1 MTKKL
6 TKYLIFSSV
15 LIICLF
21 IYKQF
26 FVEKNTS
33 KKTISK
39 NNESNL
45 ENQNNLI
52 KNLKYDVKFENGTT
66 YNISAE
72 LSEIIDVNNQETVKM
87 QKVTALIINEGSL
100 PLIISS
106 DYAVF
111 NNITYNTSFDNDVTI
126 NYINNSIKS
135 QKLFLDF
142 QNSVVIIKEDIIY
155 EGINGL
161 GKADNIKI
169 NLKTKDIQIF
179 MDNNDDKVKI
189 TSK

>member
-1 MTKKL
+1 LTKKL

-15 LIICLF
+15 LVICLF
-21 IYKQF
+21 IYKQY

-66 YNISAE
+66 YNISAD

-106 DYAVF
+106 DHAVF
-111 NNITYNTSFDNDVTI
+111 NNITYNTSFDKDVTI

-189 TSK
+189 ISK

>member
-15 LIICLF
+15 LVICLF

-39 NNESNL
+39 NNELNL

-106 DYAVF
+106 DHAVF
-111 NNITYNTSFDNDVTI
+111 NNITYNTSFDKDVTI

-189 TSK
+189 ISK

>member
-1 MTKKL
+1 M
-6 TKYLIFSSV
+6 
-15 LIICLF
+15 
-21 IYKQF
+21 
-26 FVEKNTS
+26 
-33 KKTISK
+33 ISK
-39 NNESNL
+39 DNELNL

-52 KNLKYDVKFENGTT
+52 KNLRYDVKFENGTT

-72 LSEIIDVNNQETVKM
+72 LSEILDVNNQETVKM

-111 NNITYNTSFDNDVTI
+111 NNNTYNTSFDKDVTI

-189 TSK
+189 ISK

>member
-1 MTKKL
+1 M
-6 TKYLIFSSV
+6 
-15 LIICLF
+15 
-21 IYKQF
+21 
-26 FVEKNTS
+26 
-33 KKTISK
+33 ISK
-39 NNESNL
+39 NNELNL

-106 DYAVF
+106 DNAVF
-111 NNITYNTSFDNDVTI
+111 NNITYNTSFDKDVTI

-189 TSK
+189 ISK

>member
-15 LIICLF
+15 LVICLF
-21 IYKQF
+21 IYKQY

-33 KKTISK
+33 KKMISK
-39 NNESNL
+39 NNELNL
-45 ENQNNLI
+45 ENENNLI

-66 YNISAE
+66 YNISAD

-106 DYAVF
+106 DNAVF
-111 NNITYNTSFDNDVTI
+111 NNITYNTSFDKDVTI

-189 TSK
+189 ISK

>member
-15 LIICLF
+15 LVICLF
-21 IYKQF
+21 IYKQY

-33 KKTISK
+33 KKMISK
-39 NNESNL
+39 NNELNL
-45 ENQNNLI
+45 ENENNLI

-66 YNISAE
+66 YNISAD

-106 DYAVF
+106 DNAVF
-111 NNITYNTSFDNDVTI
+111 NNITYNTSFDKDVTI

-142 QNSVVIIKEDIIY
+142 QNSVVIIKEDIVY

-161 GKADNIKI
+161 GKADNIEI

-189 TSK
+189 ISK

>member
-39 NNESNL
+39 NNESHL

>member
-1 MTKKL
+1 M
-6 TKYLIFSSV
+6 
-15 LIICLF
+15 
-21 IYKQF
+21 
-26 FVEKNTS
+26 
-33 KKTISK
+33 ISK
-39 NNESNL
+39 NNELNL
-45 ENQNNLI
+45 ENENNLI

-66 YNISAE
+66 YNISAD

-106 DYAVF
+106 DNAVF
-111 NNITYNTSFDNDVTI
+111 NNITYNTSFDKDVTI

-189 TSK
+189 ISK

>member
-155 EGINGL
+155 EGMNGL

-169 NLKTKDIQIF
+169 DLKTKDIQIF
-179 MDNNDDKVKI
+179 MNNTNKKVKI
-189 TSK
+189 ISK

>member
-15 LIICLF
+15 FVICLF
-21 IYKQF
+21 IYKQY

-33 KKTISK
+33 KKMISK
-39 NNESNL
+39 DNELNL

-52 KNLKYDVKFENGTT
+52 KNLRYDVKFENGTT

-72 LSEIIDVNNQETVKM
+72 LSEILDVNNQETVKM

-111 NNITYNTSFDNDVTI
+111 NNNTYNTSFDKDVTI

-189 TSK
+189 ISK

>member
-15 LIICLF
+15 LVICLF
-21 IYKQF
+21 IYKQY

-33 KKTISK
+33 KKMISK
-39 NNESNL
+39 NNELNL
-45 ENQNNLI
+45 ENENNLI

-66 YNISAE
+66 YNISAD

-106 DYAVF
+106 NNAVF
-111 NNITYNTSFDNDVTI
+111 NNITYNTSFDKDVTI

-142 QNSVVIIKEDIIY
+142 QNSVVIIKEDIVY

-189 TSK
+189 ISK

>member
-1 MTKKL
+1 M
-6 TKYLIFSSV
+6 
-15 LIICLF
+15 
-21 IYKQF
+21 
-26 FVEKNTS
+26 
-33 KKTISK
+33 ISK
-39 NNESNL
+39 NNELNL

-106 DYAVF
+106 DNAVF
-111 NNITYNTSFDNDVTI
+111 NNITYNTSFDKDVTI

-179 MDNNDDKVKI
+179 MDNNDNKVKI
-189 TSK
+189 ISK

>member
-1 MTKKL
+1 LTKKL

-15 LIICLF
+15 LVICLF
-21 IYKQF
+21 IYKQY

-33 KKTISK
+33 KKMISK
-39 NNESNL
+39 NNELNL
-45 ENQNNLI
+45 ENENNLI

-66 YNISAE
+66 YNISAD

-106 DYAVF
+106 DNAVF
-111 NNITYNTSFDNDVTI
+111 NNITYNTSFDKDVTI

>member
-39 NNESNL
+39 NNELNL

>member
-15 LIICLF
+15 FVICLF
-21 IYKQF
+21 IYKQY

-33 KKTISK
+33 KKMISK
-39 NNESNL
+39 NNELNL
-45 ENQNNLI
+45 ENENNLI

-66 YNISAE
+66 YNISAD

-111 NNITYNTSFDNDVTI
+111 NNNTYNTSFDKDVTI

-189 TSK
+189 ISK

>member
-33 KKTISK
+33 KKIISK

>member
-1 MTKKL
+1 M
-6 TKYLIFSSV
+6 
-15 LIICLF
+15 
-21 IYKQF
+21 
-26 FVEKNTS
+26 
-33 KKTISK
+33 ISK
-39 NNESNL
+39 NNELNL

-66 YNISAE
+66 YNISAD

-87 QKVTALIINEGSL
+87 QNVTALIINEGSL

-106 DYAVF
+106 DNAVF
-111 NNITYNTSFDNDVTI
+111 NNITYNTSFDKNVTI

-135 QKLFLDF
+135 QKLYLDF

-189 TSK
+189 ISK

>member
-1 MTKKL
+1 LTKKL

-15 LIICLF
+15 LVICLF
-21 IYKQF
+21 IYKQY

-33 KKTISK
+33 KKMISK
-39 NNESNL
+39 NNELNL
-45 ENQNNLI
+45 ENENNLI

-66 YNISAE
+66 YNISAD

-106 DYAVF
+106 DNAVF
-111 NNITYNTSFDNDVTI
+111 NNITYNTSFDKDVTI

-189 TSK
+189 ISK

>member
-15 LIICLF
+15 LVICLF
-21 IYKQF
+21 IYKQY

-33 KKTISK
+33 KKMISK
-39 NNESNL
+39 NNELNL
-45 ENQNNLI
+45 ENENNLI

-66 YNISAE
+66 YNISAD

-106 DYAVF
+106 DNAVF
-111 NNITYNTSFDNDVTI
+111 NNITYNTSFDKDVTI

-179 MDNNDDKVKI
+179 MDNNDDKIKI
-189 TSK
+189 ISK

>member
-15 LIICLF
+15 LVICLF
-21 IYKQF
+21 IYKQY

-33 KKTISK
+33 KKMISK
-39 NNESNL
+39 NNELNL

-66 YNISAE
+66 YNISAD

-106 DYAVF
+106 DHAVF
-111 NNITYNTSFDNDVTI
+111 NNITYNTSFDKDVTI

-189 TSK
+189 ISK

>member
-15 LIICLF
+15 LVICLF
-21 IYKQF
+21 IYKQY

-33 KKTISK
+33 KKMISK
-39 NNESNL
+39 NNELNL
-45 ENQNNLI
+45 ENENNLI

-66 YNISAE
+66 YNISAD

-106 DYAVF
+106 DNAVF
-111 NNITYNTSFDNDVTI
+111 NNITYNTSFDKDVTI

-142 QNSVVIIKEDIIY
+142 QNSVVIIKEDIVY

-189 TSK
+189 ISK

>member
-15 LIICLF
+15 LVICLF
-21 IYKQF
+21 IYKQY
-26 FVEKNTS
+26 FVEKNAS
-33 KKTISK
+33 KKMISK
-39 NNESNL
+39 NNELNL

-66 YNISAE
+66 YNISAD

-106 DYAVF
+106 DHAVF
-111 NNITYNTSFDNDVTI
+111 NNITYNTSFDKDVTI

-189 TSK
+189 ISK

>member
-1 MTKKL
+1 M
-6 TKYLIFSSV
+6 
-15 LIICLF
+15 
-21 IYKQF
+21 
-26 FVEKNTS
+26 
-33 KKTISK
+33 ISK
-39 NNESNL
+39 NNELNL
-45 ENQNNLI
+45 ENENNLI

-66 YNISAE
+66 YNISAD

-87 QKVTALIINEGSL
+87 QNVTALIINEGSL

-106 DYAVF
+106 DNAVF
-111 NNITYNTSFDNDVTI
+111 NNITYNTSFDKDVTM

-189 TSK
+189 ISK

>member
-15 LIICLF
+15 LVICLF

-33 KKTISK
+33 KKMISK
-39 NNESNL
+39 NNELNL

-106 DYAVF
+106 DNAVF
-111 NNITYNTSFDNDVTI
+111 NNITYNTSFDKDVTI

-189 TSK
+189 ISK

>member
-1 MTKKL
+1 M
-6 TKYLIFSSV
+6 
-15 LIICLF
+15 
-21 IYKQF
+21 
-26 FVEKNTS
+26 
-33 KKTISK
+33 ISK
-39 NNESNL
+39 NNELNL
-45 ENQNNLI
+45 ENENNLI

-66 YNISAE
+66 YNISAD

-106 DYAVF
+106 DNAVF
-111 NNITYNTSFDNDVTI
+111 NNITYNTSFDKDVTI

>member
-1 MTKKL
+1 LTKKL

>member
-1 MTKKL
+1 LTKKL

-15 LIICLF
+15 LVICLF
-21 IYKQF
+21 IYKQY

-33 KKTISK
+33 KKMISK
-39 NNESNL
+39 NNELNL
-45 ENQNNLI
+45 ENENNLI

-66 YNISAE
+66 YNISAD

-106 DYAVF
+106 DNAVF
-111 NNITYNTSFDNDVTI
+111 NNITYNTSFDKDVTI

-142 QNSVVIIKEDIIY
+142 QNSVVIIKEDIVY

-189 TSK
+189 ISK

>member
-15 LIICLF
+15 LVICLF
-21 IYKQF
+21 IYKQY
-26 FVEKNTS
+26 FVEKNAS
-33 KKTISK
+33 KKMISK
-39 NNESNL
+39 NNELNL

-66 YNISAE
+66 YNISAD

-87 QKVTALIINEGSL
+87 QNVTALIINEGSL

-106 DYAVF
+106 DHAVF
-111 NNITYNTSFDNDVTI
+111 NNITYNTSFDKNVTI

-189 TSK
+189 ISK

>member
-15 LIICLF
+15 LVICLF
-21 IYKQF
+21 IYKQY

-33 KKTISK
+33 KKMISK
-39 NNESNL
+39 NNELNL

-106 DYAVF
+106 DHAVF
-111 NNITYNTSFDNDVTI
+111 NNITYNTSFDKDVTI

-189 TSK
+189 ISK